1 MNHRERLYNALK
13 SECEAK
19 INEALLSLAM
29 CFFKGTAIGEHTS
42 EHFLTEAM
50 KSLNKLTESRDK
62 LGSAQG
68 RLDTLESYVEGSSMF
83 NKKQLN
89 D

>member
-1 MNHRERLYNALK
+1 MNHQERLYKALK

-19 INEALLSLAM
+19 INEALLSLDM

-42 EHFLTEAM
+42 EHFLAEAL
-50 KSLNKLTESRDK
+50 KALDKLTESRDK
-62 LGSAQG
+62 L
-68 RLDTLESYVEGSSMF
+68 DTLKQYYDESSMF
-83 NKKQLN
+83 NKEQKLN

>member
-19 INEALLSLAM
+19 INEALLSLDM
-29 CFFKGTAIGEHTS
+29 CFFKASAIGEHTS
-42 EHFLTEAM
+42 EHFLKEAS
-50 KSLNKLTESRDK
+50 KSLDKLTESRDK
-62 LGSAQG
+62 L
-68 RLDTLESYVEGSSMF
+68 DTLKQYYDESSMF
-83 NKKQLN
+83 NKQQKLN